1 MGGSSSHMQ
10 PPAMLEH
17 HQLPPSLIHDTTP
30 FQTQQQYQFPDMNQ
44 IFKGIPKMLQVADDM
59 HRMSN
64 YIQDLR
70 NMMFICSLFTIIGLF
85 LFILLKFL
93 QNRKGARRRR
103 RNTNTQ
109 NNSSLS
115 VSRPSN
121 NYRHYHSAKPI
132 DNWTHKIEMD
142 RMLDSTSTRHTNL
155 TPQHG
160 AHGTIGSHGGSHGA
174 IMLNN
179 KAAIA
184 SSSSPEHQ
192 HHYNSLHL
200 HEQHQT
206 SSGVATPSHTPTQIT
221 GQSNGQLKRLDP
233 VKLIVDEMPYAD
245 NENEQ

>member
-64 YIQDLR
+64 YRLDDQ
-70 NMMFICSLFTIIGLF
+70 SE
-85 LFILLKFL
+85 
-93 QNRKGARRRR
+93 Q
-103 RNTNTQ
+103 
-109 NNSSLS
+109 SSLS

>member
-64 YIQDLR
+64 YVV
-70 NMMFICSLFTIIGLF
+70 
-85 LFILLKFL
+85 LLSYKRL
-93 QNRKGARRRR
+93 DDQSE
-103 RNTNTQ
+103 Q
-109 NNSSLS
+109 SSLS

>member
-30 FQTQQQYQFPDMNQ
+30 FQTQQQQYQFPDMNQ

-64 YIQDLR
+64 YRLDDQ
-70 NMMFICSLFTIIGLF
+70 SE
-85 LFILLKFL
+85 
-93 QNRKGARRRR
+93 Q
-103 RNTNTQ
+103 
-109 NNSSLS
+109 SSLS

-160 AHGTIGSHGGSHGA
+160 AHGTVGSHGGSHGA
-174 IMLNN
+174 IMMNN
-179 KAAIA
+179 KSALA

-192 HHYNSLHL
+192 HHYNSLPL

-206 SSGVATPSHTPTQIT
+206 SSVVATPSHTPTQIIT
-221 GQSNGQLKRLDP
+221 GHSHQTNGQLKRLDP

-245 NENEQ
+245 NEHEQ